1 MESNGKP
8 KGNAKNI
15 GAGILALVGAIG
27 SGLLWLGFILA
38 EGFLGLL
45 VILAVSMSEAEI
57 SDISTVLP
65 FELYMTYFE
74 ININFLLP
82 AFVAV
87 FVLLATASFACLSRR
102 EQVKKTG
109 IVLSVVGSALLL
121 GCIVGATA
129 VYRISIGICFCFAY
143 IGLKIFCVAA
153 DWKKA
158 FGNKEKSLT

>member
-1 MESNGKP
+1 MERNGKP
-8 KGNAKNI
+8 KGNANNI
-15 GAGILALVGAIG
+15 
-27 SGLLWLGFILA
+27 
-38 EGFLGLL
+38 
-45 VILAVSMSEAEI
+45 
-57 SDISTVLP
+57 
-65 FELYMTYFE
+65 
-74 ININFLLP
+74 
-82 AFVAV
+82 VAV
-87 FVLLATASFACLSRR
+87 FVLLATVSFACLSRR

-158 FGNKEKSLT
+158 FGNKEKRLT